1 MLSYKPGKYA
11 LLREGKY
18 LFEVIDEPEQR
29 ETDKGYSYQA
39 FQFESEDEYGIKHK
53 FSDIF
58 FPFEE
63 RYKDLLL
70 ALGGIE
76 KQDGEVALEEDI
88 TGKKFGADI
97 RHEEIETK
105 KGRRKMAKIANIYLK
120 KKVDD
125 SVPF

>member
-1 MLSYKPGKYA
+1 MP
-11 LLREGKY
+11 EGKY
-18 LFEVIDEPEQR
+18 IFEVTDEPEER
-29 ETDKGYSYQA
+29 ESAKGYPYQA
-39 FQFESEDEYGIKHK
+39 FKFEAEDEYGIKRQ

-76 KQDGEVALEEDI
+76 KDNGEVGLEDDV
-88 TGKKFGADI
+88 TGKKFRADI
-97 RHEEIETK
+97 KHEEIETR
-105 KGRRKMAKIANIYLK
+105 KGKRKMAKITNIYLK